1 MDREDGAHSG
11 TFMRFLWE
19 QSTAVCESVL
29 CKTERAV
36 HISGAIN
43 TQAEDFLK

>member
-1 MDREDGAHSG
+1 MNREDGAHSG
-11 TFMRFLWE
+11 TFMRFLGE
-19 QSTAVCESVL
+19 QSTAVCESVF

-36 HISGAIN
+36 YISGAIN